1 MGSYEPESV
10 TSPAPLEPLP
20 RLESIPAAEQG
31 PGLDPSRVAEAFEVF
46 HRQLSWY
53 RAQATALP
61 ALIETGRQE
70 ARTDALKLIRAAAE
84 FADVLERDA
93 QEVAARQI
101 VRVETEIRRREG
113 DLRDREGV
121 LAAEKDDLDRRR
133 SEVLAAARREADE
146 IVAAAHRS
154 GAEARHEAELAKLR
168 VLEEARRQVAE
179 LTNATRA
186 EVEHTLEWS
195 RAQAEGIVKRA
206 RSVAE
211 QLLTAAMRGD
221 EHVAEVVNAI
231 VRSAES
237 QVGPAPAALAPPPRV
252 ELPVARPAPPARPV
266 EQPSEPV
273 PLLREPLPDPLLR
286 PAAPDTEPDLGD
298 GPGAPNG
305 YLGEGLQPVLE
316 PVRFS
321 WLPGGDRPAA

>member
-10 TSPAPLEPLP
+10 MSPALLEPLP
-20 RLESIPAAEQG
+20 RLESIPAAGQG

-113 DLRDREGV
+113 DLRDRESV

-146 IVAAAHRS
+146 IVAELRRMERAGHRIADVRHS
-154 GAEARHEAELAKLR
+154 GAAWRIFAHE
-168 VLEEARRQVAE
+168 RRFHDGASLGVISYRR
-179 LTNATRA
+179 RA
-186 EVEHTLEWS
+186 S
-195 RAQAEGIVKRA
+195 
-206 RSVAE
+206 
-211 QLLTAAMRGD
+211 D
-221 EHVAEVVNAI
+221 
-231 VRSAES
+231 
-237 QVGPAPAALAPPPRV
+237 
-252 ELPVARPAPPARPV
+252 
-266 EQPSEPV
+266 
-273 PLLREPLPDPLLR
+273 
-286 PAAPDTEPDLGD
+286 
-298 GPGAPNG
+298 
-305 YLGEGLQPVLE
+305 
-316 PVRFS
+316 
-321 WLPGGDRPAA
+321 